1 MTVNTTGAAFFN
13 VGAGF
18 EAAPGSSG
26 TITLDGGTYTNTY
39 GEVATNFN
47 GSPSANSTGTL
58 TLTNNASLVLEPGNP
73 GQGLEFDVG
82 VSFEA
87 GYSAT
92 GNLLIEGG
100 ATLEA
105 RNTVVINTGTGT
117 FDGGYFNIN
126 IGRNVDAKG
135 YATVTGVG
143 SRLTT
148 EGGAARLT
156 IGRNEGQGTLDIENG
171 GFVGAFNLTI
181 GREGIGRINVDGAGS
196 ELKTSS
202 AYGFYSG
209 TPQLEATG
217 YNTFGR
223 GDDGKGYL
231 TVTNSGTETSA

>member
-1 MTVNTTGAAFFN
+1 
-13 VGAGF
+13 
-18 EAAPGSSG
+18 
-26 TITLDGGTYTNTY
+26 LDGGTYTNTY

-105 RNTVVINTGTGT
+105 RNTAVINTGTGT

-156 IGRNEGQGTLDIENG
+156 IGRNEGQGTLDIE
-171 GFVGAFNLTI
+171 
-181 GREGIGRINVDGAGS
+181 IGRINVDGAGS